1 MIDYFNIYKQD
12 KNLLKKIKNDFDK
25 IIKSSSFILGSYVN
39 KFEKTFSNY
48 TGSKYVVSCANGTDA
63 IFLAIKALN
72 LPNGSEVIAPA
83 MTYCSTIFSILN
95 SGLKPILVDI
105 NYDNPLINTQLI
117 EKKITHKTSLIL
129 PVHLHGSV
137 VDILD
142 IKKILIKYP
151 NIKILD
157 DCAQAHGSYYCQNC
171 KLDNK
176 ICCKKGKL
184 VGNLS
189 DASAFSFYPGKN
201 LGAYGDGGAVTTNNQ
216 NVYKKLIKLRNLGS
230 LIKFKHEIIGYNSR
244 LDTLQSAVLLRKI
257 KYLNINNNKRRSIA
271 DFYNKNIINK
281 SILLNYSRGSSYHQY
296 AILSKNKKKLK
307 EILKKNSIPFG
318 EHYPISINKLD
329 ALKKYFKNEVFPNAE
344 NFAAKAISL
353 PIDPNLNIKQ
363 LKKIVRVINTFEIN

>member
-39 KFEKTFSNY
+39 KFEKTFSKY

-72 LPNGSEVIAPA
+72 LPHGSEVIAPA

-105 NYDNPLINTQLI
+105 NFDNPLINTQLI

-171 KLDNK
+171 KIYNK

-201 LGAYGDGGAVTTNNQ
+201 LGAYGDGGAVTTNDQ

-281 SILLNYSRGSSYHQY
+281 SILLKYSRGSSYHQY